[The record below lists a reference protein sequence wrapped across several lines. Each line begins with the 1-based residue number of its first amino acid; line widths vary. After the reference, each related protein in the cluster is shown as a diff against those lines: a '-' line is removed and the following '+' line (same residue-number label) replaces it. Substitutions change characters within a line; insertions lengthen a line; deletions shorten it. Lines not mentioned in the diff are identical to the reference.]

1 MKIRSFL
8 AAIGAVAAL
17 TVAAFAADPS
27 GSWTYSMAMR
37 EGGTPRTTKFTL
49 TAAKDGALTGSVA
62 GRNGDSAIS
71 NGTFKA
77 GAVSFD
83 VVRDFGGNSITIKYS
98 GKLSDDGNTITGKVT
113 LPGRDGGDPT
123 TRDWSATRAKAD
135 AAN

>member
-1 MKIRSFL
+1 MKIKSFL
-8 AAIGAVAAL
+8 AAIGAVAVL

-49 TAAKDGALTGSVA
+49 ANKDGALTGSVA
-62 GRNGDSAIS
+62 GRNGDTAIS
-71 NGTFKA
+71 NGSFKD

-83 VVRDFGGNSITIKYS
+83 VTRDFGGNSFTIKYS

-113 LPGRDGGDPT
+113 IPGRDGGEP
-123 TRDWSATRAKAD
+123 RVIDWTASRAKAE